1 MRAALVVHCV
11 VANRDANLHT
21 IVRQAQLAADAGADL
36 VLFSEAALTGFVNN
50 GDPAHDLPLGE
61 PIPGPAIDTLAQVAR
76 SRHICVALGLY
87 EREGDH
93 LYDAAVLLA
102 PDGTVRLKYR
112 RIDPHWHMPD
122 VDPAVYRQGVEVP
135 VAETPFGTCAFLL
148 CGDLFNE
155 ALVQRV
161 RQRRPNWLLFPFAR
175 RFDSEVADAAQ
186 WEQEELARYA
196 RQAARTGA
204 ATLMVNS
211 LADSPA
217 TGACFGASAAISPDG
232 TVLSSQPP
240 GRCGTLLCDL

>member
-1 MRAALVVHCV
+1 MKAALIVHRAV
-11 VANRDANLHT
+11 GDRNTNLHT
-21 IVRQAQLAADAGADL
+21 IVRQAQAAANAGADL

-61 PIPGPAIDTLAQVAR
+61 PIPGPATNTLAQVAR
-76 SRHICVALGLY
+76 SRHIWVGLGLY
-87 EREGDH
+87 ERAGDH

-112 RIDPHWHMPD
+112 RNDPRWHMPH
-122 VDPAVYRQGVEVP
+122 VDPAVYRQGVDVP

-161 RQRRPNWLLFPFAR
+161 RQRRLNWLLFPFAR

-186 WEQEELARYA
+186 WEQEGLAHYA
-196 RQAARTGA
+196 CQAARIGA
-204 ATLMVNS
+204 TTLMVNY

-217 TGACFGASAAISPDG
+217 TGGCFGAAAVSRDG

-240 GRCGTLLCDL
+240 GGSGMLLCDL